1 VEELVEVNDS
11 VALEVINA
19 PKEVREVQLG
29 KIPFKMTMPAS
40 AAEFFESDSLKAVI
54 DLTDFKKGEAKVLP
68 RLVGTP
74 PNSQTI
80 VLDSILIKF

>member
-1 VEELVEVNDS
+1 
-11 VALEVINA
+11 
-19 PKEVREVQLG
+19 
-29 KIPFKMTMPAS
+29 MTMPAS

-74 PNSQTI
+74 PNAQTI